1 MRIEGDPMQHR
12 FVSLFVA
19 GALAAAA
26 LTGTGLATAPD
37 HASALTTTQAT
48 NAYDAFVT
56 TYWDPDAKYFFTY
69 SDHQVHP
76 EHAVGPQGGRYTDYW
91 WEAQNWE
98 AVMDRYE
105 RTHDSA
111 SRQMIDD
118 VFDGWRAAY
127 PDFRTNDWNDDMGWW
142 ARGSIRAYEL
152 TGEARY
158 LTEAEDVFGYIAQ
171 YEDTTYGGGI
181 WWKNVNVGDG
191 SQNEK
196 NVATNG
202 TAVWTALRLYAA
214 TGDTTYRDTAERI
227 FAWLRTNF
235 FNGGHIRDHVSGTG
249 QFTDFD
255 WTYNQGQYAAAALQ
269 MYLATADQQYL
280 TQATTAIDWA
290 VGHLTVAGTFLNEGT
305 SDTEGFKAILTRN
318 IRELIDDGGQTQYES
333 VLTANASQA
342 ANHVSPEGIGGPDW
356 TAPTPSITTAPQQ
369 SLGAAATVAVEQQ
382 AVPDG
387 SSAVVQGDC
396 VYQAEN
402 VDHPGISTE
411 SSNAGFS
418 GRGYLAGWNTDGTA
432 ATFHVNVA
440 TAGTHTLTLR
450 YAAAAGTATR
460 VVRANG
466 STGTTVTFPATSTW
480 STWTEITVPVDLA
493 VGSNTVVVAD
503 TASTGNFLNLDSA
516 TLSLTTTH

>member
-1 MRIEGDPMQHR
+1 MQR
-12 FVSLFVA
+12 KIIGLVVA
-19 GALAAAA
+19 GAIASAGLTGAGLAAAPDHAAA
-26 LTGTGLATAPD
+26 LT
-37 HASALTTTQAT
+37 ASQAT
-48 NAYDAFVT
+48 NAYDAFVD

-69 SDHQVHP
+69 SDHQVHS
-76 EHAVGPQGGRYTDYW
+76 EHAVGPQGGLHTDYW

-105 RTHDSA
+105 RTHDTA

-118 VFDGWRAAY
+118 VFDGWQAAY

-152 TGEARY
+152 TGEQRF
-158 LTEAEDVFGYIAQ
+158 LTEAEDIFHFIAQ

-227 FAWLRTNF
+227 FAWLQTNF
-235 FNGGHIRDHVSGTG
+235 TNNGHIRDHVSGTG

-255 WTYNQGQYAAAALQ
+255 WTYNQGQYAGAALQ
-269 MYLATADQQYL
+269 MYLVTHDAQYL
-280 TQATTAIDWA
+280 TQATTATDWA
-290 VGHLTVAGTFLNEGT
+290 VANLTTAGTFVNEGT
-305 SDTEGFKAILTRN
+305 SDTEGFKAILTRD
-318 IRELIDDGGQTQYES
+318 IRALIDDAGQTQYEQ

-356 TAPTPSITTAPQQ
+356 NAPTPSIATTAQQ

-387 SSAVVQGDC
+387 STAVVQGDG

-402 VDHPGISTE
+402 VDHPNISTE
-411 SSNAGFS
+411 ASNAGYT

-432 ATFHVNVA
+432 ATFHTNVA
-440 TAGTHTLTLR
+440 TAGTHTVTFR
-450 YAAAAGTATR
+450 YAAAAGTA
-460 VVRANG
+460 VRAVSVNG
-466 STGTTVTFPATSTW
+466 STPVNVTFPGTASWSTW
-480 STWTEITVPVDLA
+480 STVTVSLPFSA
-493 VGSNTVVVAD
+493 GSDALVVAD
-503 TASTGNFLNLDSA
+503 TASSGSANYLNLDSA
-516 TLSLTTTH
+516 AVAL